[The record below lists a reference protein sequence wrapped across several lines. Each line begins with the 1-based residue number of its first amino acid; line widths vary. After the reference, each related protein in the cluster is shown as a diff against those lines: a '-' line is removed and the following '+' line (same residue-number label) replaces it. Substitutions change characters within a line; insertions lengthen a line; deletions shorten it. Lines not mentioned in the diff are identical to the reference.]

1 MAEKPEDQATIDDKI
16 SKAKEFYAL
25 GCRNYYV
32 KCFTESADD
41 LSEACKLY
49 GEVYGVDGD
58 ELGEVYLLYAKAL
71 IAVGQDENKLIE
83 VPENED
89 EDEPAEES
97 DDDTNEEDPANG
109 NSPKDTNGTEKVE
122 NEPQAGPSTS
132 NDKENE
138 NSDGDQAHDDDSP
151 ADEDGGNLEVA
162 WEVLQNAAL
171 IFQRQEDNGLKNL
184 LEVYN
189 EMAGI
194 SMENGNFT
202 LAVDDFTRALST
214 FDCIEESDKNYRIAA
229 EIHYKLGL
237 CLSMEKSYDE
247 AIKSFQKA
255 HDIISDVI
263 EIERSKGETEDII
276 SNIKDMEE
284 TQQEIMNKITEIGDI
299 KADEIEQVKRELAKL
314 YGMNGAS
321 SSSSSADQP
330 CSSSSVKATPKVVES
345 DKPKPM
351 DISHLIKRKKPDI
364 SETTVECSPAK
375 KQIIETSEAIT
386 AVPVDTK
393 EKIIEEPLNVQPA
406 VDN

>member
-1 MAEKPEDQATIDDKI
+1 
-16 SKAKEFYAL
+16 
-25 GCRNYYV
+25 
-32 KCFTESADD
+32 
-41 LSEACKLY
+41 
-49 GEVYGVDGD
+49 
-58 ELGEVYLLYAKAL
+58 
-71 IAVGQDENKLIE
+71 
-83 VPENED
+83 
-89 EDEPAEES
+89 
-97 DDDTNEEDPANG
+97 
-109 NSPKDTNGTEKVE
+109 
-122 NEPQAGPSTS
+122 
-132 NDKENE
+132 
-138 NSDGDQAHDDDSP
+138 
-151 ADEDGGNLEVA
+151 
-162 WEVLQNAAL
+162 
-171 IFQRQEDNGLKNL
+171 
-184 LEVYN
+184 
-189 EMAGI
+189 MAGI

-202 LAVDDFTRALST
+202 LAVDDFTRALNT

-237 CLSMEKSYDE
+237 CQSMEKSYDE

-321 SSSSSADQP
+321 SSSSSGDQP
-330 CSSSSVKATPKVVES
+330 CSSSSVKTPKVAES

-351 DISHLIKRKKPDI
+351 DISHLIKRKKPDVTD
-364 SETTVECSPAK
+364 TTVECSPAK

-386 AVPVDTK
+386 AVPVETK
-393 EKIIEEPLNVQPA
+393 EKIVEEQLTVQPA

>member
-1 MAEKPEDQATIDDKI
+1 M
-16 SKAKEFYAL
+16 
-25 GCRNYYV
+25 
-32 KCFTESADD
+32 
-41 LSEACKLY
+41 
-49 GEVYGVDGD
+49 
-58 ELGEVYLLYAKAL
+58 
-71 IAVGQDENKLIE
+71 
-83 VPENED
+83 PENED

-97 DDDTNEEDPANG
+97 DGDTNAEDPVNG
-109 NSPKDTNGTEKVE
+109 NSVQDTNGTDKVE
-122 NEPQAGPSTS
+122 DDPEAGPSTS

-138 NSDGDQAHDDDSP
+138 NSEEEQGDDSEDSP
-151 ADEDGGNLEVA
+151 AEEDGGNLEVA

-202 LAVDDFTRALST
+202 LAVDDFTRALNT
-214 FDCIEESDKNYRIAA
+214 FDCIEESDKNYRIGA

-237 CLSMEKSYDE
+237 CQSMEKSYDD

-263 EIERSKGETEDII
+263 EIERSKGETEDIK
-276 SNIKDMEE
+276 SNILDMEE
-284 TQQEIMNKITEIGDI
+284 TQQEIMNKITEIGDV
-299 KADEIEQVKRELAKL
+299 KADEIEQVKKELAKL

-321 SSSSSADQP
+321 TSGSSADQP
-330 CSSSSVKATPKVVES
+330 CSSSSVKSSTTIVES

-351 DISHLIKRKKPDI
+351 DISHLIKRKKPDVTD
-364 SETTVECSPAK
+364 TTVECSPAK
-375 KQIIETSEAIT
+375 KQAIETSDAIT
-386 AVPVDTK
+386 AVPVDVK
-393 EKIIEEPLNVQPA
+393 EKIIDESNTVQPA